1 MRGKEGSREIKC
13 EKKLSNKKYNSNS
26 SSKCLVCLGFG
37 RRQPEAICGKRIY
50 LMNGEFDE
58 GDDSVDRVGDFWQQ
72 ISVLDQFLDANL
84 ANNV

>member
-1 MRGKEGSREIKC
+1 M
-13 EKKLSNKKYNSNS
+13 
-26 SSKCLVCLGFG
+26 LGLFG
-37 RRQPEAICGKRIY
+37 LWPQAIIPEAICGKRIY

-72 ISVLDQFLDANL
+72 MSVLDQFLDANL